1 MKVILVS
8 NVPNVGVAGDI
19 KEVKKGYAFNFLL
32 PEGLAEIATAGM
44 IRSVTKSLA
53 KRSAEKTAK
62 MTALAASLKK
72 LDGIT
77 LTITAKAQ
85 DGKLFGSVTAADIVA
100 VAKTNDIELIDDM
113 IQLERPIKT
122 VGEHAVKL
130 VAGTAESQVTVSVVA
145 A

>member
-1 MKVILVS
+1 MKVILVAD
-8 NVPNVGVAGDI
+8 VPRVGKAGEI

-32 PEGLAEIATAGM
+32 PEGMAEIATAGM

-53 KRSAEKTAK
+53 KRNIEKTAK
-62 MTALAASLKK
+62 ITALADSLKK

-77 LTITAKAQ
+77 LTVSAKAQ

-100 VAKTNDIELIDDM
+100 VAKSNDIELIDDM
-113 IQLERPIKT
+113 IQLEHPIKT
-122 VGEHAVKL
+122 IGEHAVKL
-130 VAGTAESQVTVSVVA
+130 IAGSAEARVMVSVIA